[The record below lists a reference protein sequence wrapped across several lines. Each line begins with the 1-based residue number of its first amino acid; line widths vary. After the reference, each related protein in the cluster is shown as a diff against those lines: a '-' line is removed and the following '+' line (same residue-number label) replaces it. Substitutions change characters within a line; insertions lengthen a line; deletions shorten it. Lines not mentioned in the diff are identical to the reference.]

1 MKFAKRSSAQFAR
14 EVTSAL
20 ATMGVAFSALVLSG
34 CGSTARPASTE
45 NQSVEETLYQRLGGI
60 DVLRQLVDA
69 WILEVASD
77 PRIRD
82 FFADADIARV
92 KLRLVERLCVL
103 VDGPCLYRG
112 GELREH
118 HAELGIEEHH
128 MRAFIADLEPA
139 MKRVKIVGDAARE
152 LREAMQVLGAQVGS
166 GLSD

>member
-1 MKFAKRSSAQFAR
+1 MKFTMASG
-14 EVTSAL
+14 AL
-20 ATMGVAFSALVLSG
+20 LALSGLAFSA
-34 CGSTARPASTE
+34 CGSTSRPANSE
-45 NQSVEETLYQRLGGI
+45 NQTVEETLYQRVGGI

-103 VDGPCLYRG
+103 ANGPCLYRG
-112 GELREH
+112 AGLREH
-118 HAELGIEEHH
+118 HASLDIEERH
-128 MRAFIADLEPA
+128 MRAFIGDLDPA
-139 MKRVKIVGDAARE
+139 MKRVKISGEVARE

-166 GLSD
+166 TGLGD